1 MFEKIA
7 NIFRIPDLRKR
18 VLFTLGLLAVYRLGS
33 HIPTPGINGQMLAEF
48 FNQNSGSALGLVDLF
63 SGGNLRKLTIFAL
76 GIIGTGLLA
85 IPVLAG
91 STAYAIGEG
100 RRWPVGLS
108 RKPEKAIAFYAVLA
122 VSVLLG
128 IGLNFT
134 PLNPIRALYWSAVI
148 NGLLAPPVMVLLM
161 LLVRKE
167 RVMGKL
173 IVEGWLYWIGWI
185 ATAAMALSVV
195 GMGISIATGQ

>member
-1 MFEKIA
+1 MASAAEQLAA
-7 NIFRIPDLRKR
+7 NFNFGSISKAKELRSRIF
-18 VLFTLGLLAVYRLGS
+18 FTLGALIVARLGTY
-33 HIPTPGINGQMLAEF
+33 IPIPGIDPAALA
-48 FNQNSGSALGLVDLF
+48 QQLQQ
-63 SGGNLRKLTIFAL
+63 SGGGLLDIFNTLTGGAVNHMAIFAL

-148 NGLLAPPVMVLLM
+148 NG
-161 LLVRKE
+161 
-167 RVMGKL
+167 
-173 IVEGWLYWIGWI
+173 
-185 ATAAMALSVV
+185 
-195 GMGISIATGQ
+195 